1 MSVHHTVDQAAN
13 AARFIADRTHEENF
27 DTLMWALREARDRSA
42 SEVPEWEQLRDLA
55 SAIKEHTLSHLA
67 DYLEQ
72 FEASAKRNG
81 VEVHWAHDAHEH
93 NQIVTDILSRHGA
106 TRLIKSKSM
115 LTEECDLRPYLEN
128 RGVTVTETDLGERIQ
143 QLDDEPPAH
152 IVGPAWQKSPQDIA
166 RVFAKAYGSD
176 PNNSDPVY
184 LAHEMR
190 VHTRVLIET
199 GDAGMTGA
207 NFAVAE
213 TGAVVTATNEGNADL
228 SGNIPRLR
236 ICSVGIE
243 KIIPTNRDLAVFI
256 RLLSRSAVGMPITQ
270 YTSHFLGPREGG
282 EMHIILVDNGRAA
295 RLGMQKFWPSLKCIR
310 CGACMNTC
318 PVYRRSG
325 GLSYGSTYMGPIGII
340 MMPTFDIRR
349 FSELPFSS
357 TLNGSCSNVCPVKID
372 IHEQIYAWRG
382 VMDEK
387 HQLKL
392 AKKSAMVAAG
402 EVLSHP
408 ELYRIATSATET
420 ALKVL
425 PRYLL
430 YNELNAWGKHR
441 ETPAPAKQTFH
452 QWYKENRLKG

>member
-1 MSVHHTVDQAAN
+1 MSAPRTVDQAAN
-13 AARFIADRTHEENF
+13 AAQFVAERSHEQFF
-27 DTLMWALREARDRSA
+27 DTLMWALREARDRRA
-42 SEVPEWEQLRDLA
+42 SEVLEWEQLRDLA

-72 FEASAKRNG
+72 FEANARRNG
-81 VEVHWAHDAHEH
+81 TVVHWAHDAYEH
-93 NQIVTDILSRHGA
+93 NQIVADILSQHGA
-106 TRLIKSKSM
+106 KHLIKSKSM
-115 LTEECDLRPYLEN
+115 LTEECDLRRYLEN

-143 QLDDEPPAH
+143 QLDNEPPAH

-190 VHTRVLIET
+190 VHTRALIET
-199 GDAGMTGA
+199 SDAGMTGA
-207 NFAVAE
+207 NFAIAE
-213 TGAVVTATNEGNADL
+213 TGAIVTVTNEGNADL
-228 SGNIPRLR
+228 SGNVPKLR

-256 RLLSRSAVGMPITQ
+256 RLLTRSATGMPITQ
-270 YTSHFLGPREGG
+270 YTSHFLAPREGG
-282 EMHIILVDNGRAA
+282 EMHIILVDNGRAE
-295 RLGMQKFWPSLKCIR
+295 RLGMEQFWPSLKCIR

-349 FSELPFSS
+349 YSELPFAS
-357 TLNGSCSNVCPVKID
+357 TLNGSCSNVCPVKIN
-372 IHEQIYAWRG
+372 IHDQIYAWRG

-392 AKKSAMVAAG
+392 AKKSAMIAAG

-420 ALKVL
+420 ALQVL
-425 PRYLL
+425 PRFAIYSD
-430 YNELNAWGKHR
+430 LNPWGKHR
-441 ETPAPAKQTFH
+441 EVPAPATQTFH
-452 QWYKENRLKG
+452 QWYKENRLKA

>member
-1 MSVHHTVDQAAN
+1 MSVPHTVDQAVN
-13 AARFIADRTHEENF
+13 AARFIADRPHEEYF
-27 DTLMWALREARDRSA
+27 DALMWSLREARDRSA

-72 FEASAKRNG
+72 FEASAERNG
-81 VEVHWAHDAHEH
+81 VEVHWAHDAYEH
-93 NQIVTDILSRHGA
+93 NQIVADILSRHGA
-106 TRLIKSKSM
+106 KRLIKSKSM
-115 LTEECDLRPYLEN
+115 LTEECDMRRYLEN

-152 IVGPAWQKSPQDIA
+152 IVGPAWQKSPQDVA

-176 PNNSDPVY
+176 PNNNDPVY

-190 VHTRVLIET
+190 VNTRALIEA

-207 NFAVAE
+207 NFAIAE

-228 SGNIPRLR
+228 SGNVPKLR

-243 KIIPTNRDLAVFI
+243 KIVPTNRDLAVFI

-270 YTSHFLGPREGG
+270 YTSHFRAPREGG

-295 RLGMQKFWPSLKCIR
+295 RLGMQKFWHSLKCIR

-387 HQLKL
+387 HQIKL
-392 AKKSAMVAAG
+392 VKKSAMVTAG

-408 ELYRIATSATET
+408 ELYRIATTATEA

-425 PRYLL
+425 PRFLI

-441 ETPAPAKQTFH
+441 ETPLAAKQTFH
-452 QWYKENRLKG
+452 QWFKQNRLKG